1 MNLSG
6 RFFVKSNYIRAAK
19 DDWILCD
26 VRLLTDDTDTFLCIK
41 SLPSSVLLSEN
52 NNYIENSVD
61 KLPEKS
67 PYRPEN
73 FATRPFTALCNLSE
87 YKSCSMR
94 TEAVNSSAS
103 FALKLVPS
111 SVFGNKKLLIATE
124 DENEITTWLAICKT
138 CIGKKSKNCSSNNR
152 DLACN
157 LGTLSKSGS
166 FMSLKPNSQA
176 CESEF
181 DDGLMDNEVYE
192 AYSSE
197 DKIPAL
203 LEEAGDWMK
212 LHLCQ
217 PDCYLRLTADRL
229 EVLDFYSHK
238 PVHWFP
244 YLLIR
249 RFGASN
255 GVLRVDAGRRCSTG
269 DGKFFFRC
277 SPPNGQPVDA
287 LVTQIRQLALEAKQ
301 RTKRSQ
307 LTLSNLE
314 LHANNNTTTNNNNDS
329 GTLPNNIN
337 HHNKVGE
344 SPVNTNDNLDNDQ
357 LDASIHGTLPR
368 ARSKRTKLPSESTV
382 LRSSSNCINGG
393 NRSSNNNGTNS
404 QSECLPPKATP
415 ETSDDVDSQTI
426 PANTNDTNEV
436 FKATLCKASVP
447 KNDQESVNTS
457 SNLYDNLPRPPRRSS
472 RLPGAINV
480 LPLPARSHKQ
490 KDLHNSA
497 NIETP
502 VNTSDTQFSTDTLDN
517 LIRLNSKHIKAQ
529 SSLGSLTLSST
540 SPTSATTT
548 TSPGVSPHTTSNE
561 SSSMLTPSTI
571 SSPSPSS
578 SSSSPSV
585 SLAFMSKKAVTPT
598 CLSQPSLAPSNRLQ
612 LYSRNNENN
621 NTAASSSL
629 SSINFIDSSEIKST
643 DGCSSIQTSPS
654 AIKTTMTTE
663 TPMTTTPI
671 LTTSSSSSN
680 SVVKSLIQSYTSISS
695 NNSKYNSNN
704 NFFDD
709 NLANKSRHSSLFVPV
724 TTTTT
729 TTTTI
734 SSSSSK
740 SPASNSF
747 SSAIKT
753 TPTNDYNNDGESK
766 IGIHNST
773 NKLSNL
779 GGKMRVPSSMISQS
793 DITDP
798 QQQKQQ
804 LPSNFSHFTNS
815 KSSSASL
822 FLSGPHPTSK
832 QQHTNVTSNPSSSS
846 SCTLSTCSPTT
857 NNNIVK
863 PISLP
868 VKRDSVFRAEKTI
881 PRRSLEA
888 NNNAT
893 IHNNNNN
900 NNESIQS
907 PINTSILNSNNKIRV
922 TKDDSRRYLSELDSV
937 IKELCEANEA
947 AVQATREAAQRRQY
961 LGWSSTTN
969 SQLKLT
975 STNESN
981 IIPIPS
987 STNA

>member
-19 DDWILCD
+19 DEWILCD

-41 SLPSSVLLSEN
+41 SLPSSILLSEHN
-52 NNYIENSVD
+52 NCIENNVD

-138 CIGKKSKNCSSNNR
+138 CIGKKSRNGSSNNR

-217 PDCYLRLTADRL
+217 PDCYLRLTTDRL

-314 LHANNNTTTNNNNDS
+314 LHANNNTTTNNNDS

-337 HHNKVGE
+337 HHTKVGE
-344 SPVNTNDNLDNDQ
+344 SLVNTNDNLDNDQ
-357 LDASIHGTLPR
+357 LDGSIHGTLPR
-368 ARSKRTKLPSESTV
+368 ARSKRTKLPSESAM
-382 LRSSSNCINGG
+382 LRSSSNSINGG
-393 NRSSNNNGTNS
+393 NRSNNNNGS
-404 QSECLPPKATP
+404 SGLSESFPPKATP
-415 ETSDDVDSQTI
+415 ESSDDVDSQVI
-426 PANTNDTNEV
+426 PSNTNDKNEV
-436 FKATLCKASVP
+436 FKATLCKAAVP
-447 KNDQESVNTS
+447 KNDQESVNMS
-457 SNLYDNLPRPPRRSS
+457 SNLYDNLPRPPRRGS
-472 RLPGAINV
+472 RLAGAVNV

-502 VNTSDTQFSTDTLDN
+502 ISTNDTQFSTDTLDN
-517 LIRLNSKHIKAQ
+517 LVKLNSKHIRAQ
-529 SSLGSLTLSST
+529 SSLGSLTLSSS
-540 SPTSATTT
+540 SPTSTITT
-548 TSPGVSPHTTSNE
+548 TSPAVTPYTTPNE
-561 SSSMLTPSTI
+561 SSSMITPSTI
-571 SSPSPSS
+571 SSPSSS
-578 SSSSPSV
+578 VSSSPSV

-598 CLSQPSLAPSNRLQ
+598 CLSQSSLAPSSRLH
-612 LYSRNNENN
+612 LYSRSNETN
-621 NTAASSSL
+621 NTVTSSSL
-629 SSINFIDSSEIKST
+629 SSINFIDSSEIKTT
-643 DGCSSIQTSPS
+643 DAFSSIPTST
-654 AIKTTMTTE
+654 IKTTMTA
-663 TPMTTTPI
+663 TTPI
-671 LTTSSSSSN
+671 STTQTLTSSSPSSN

-695 NNSKYNSNN
+695 NNSNYYANN
-704 NFFDD
+704 HSVDD
-709 NLANKSRHSSLFVPV
+709 NLTNKSKPSSLFVPV
-724 TTTTT
+724 TTITT

-734 SSSSSK
+734 SSSLK
-740 SPASNSF
+740 SPASISF
-747 SSAIKT
+747 SSAVKT
-753 TPTNDYNNDGESK
+753 TPTNGYNNDGESRT
-766 IGIHNST
+766 GNHNST
-773 NKLSNL
+773 NKLLNL
-779 GGKMRVPSSMISQS
+779 SGKMRVPSSMNSQS
-793 DITDP
+793 DVPDP
-798 QQQKQQ
+798 QQQKQH

-822 FLSGPHPTSK
+822 FLSGPHPTLK
-832 QQHTNVTSNPSSSS
+832 QQHTNVTSSPSSSS

-857 NNNIVK
+857 NNSIVK

-868 VKRDSVFRAEKTI
+868 VKVDSVFRAEKTI
-881 PRRSLEA
+881 PRRSLEVN

-900 NNESIQS
+900 SESVQS
-907 PINTSILNSNNKIRV
+907 PINNPVLNSHNKIRV

-961 LGWSSTTN
+961 LGWSSSTN

-975 STNESN
+975 PTNEPN